1 MGILF
6 VVSPYSH
13 RTLTNILAVYQ
24 GKIGDKSM
32 ARVEDLSVTY
42 RRLIVNL
49 LVSHRCKC
57 IEMKRNNY

>member
-32 ARVEDLSVTY
+32 ARVEDLSLTY
-42 RRLIVNL
+42 
-49 LVSHRCKC
+49 
-57 IEMKRNNY
+57 

>member
-42 RRLIVNL
+42 RRLTSEAPTGQGKECNAIILN
-49 LVSHRCKC
+49 
-57 IEMKRNNY
+57 